1 MNSSTMESENRE
13 SSLLRQVGV
22 CLTRCMRSF
31 RNENGWKQIVSVG
44 LITILIASVTGDE
57 LFVTFKATRNGCF
70 ALVCACI
77 WTGIFNSIRSVCRER
92 DIIRREHRTGLRMSA
107 YVMAHMIYE
116 GLLSMSEA
124 LVATLLTWLVNRSH
138 FMKGGV
144 IFPAGV
150 EMWIEFF
157 LIIYA
162 ADVMAMMIS
171 SIVTNENT
179 AMTVMPFALI
189 IQMIFSGTVFELE
202 GIAEKFSHLTIARWG
217 MNALSASSDVNRMS
231 FISYYKELE
240 STPINLGKAWL
251 ILLAFA
257 IVYGVLS
264 WIALLNVDRY

>member
-1 MNSSTMESENRE
+1 MANDNKE
-13 SSLLRQVGV
+13 SSFFRQVGV
-22 CLTRCMRSF
+22 CLTRCMRGF
-31 RNENGWKQIVSVG
+31 VNEKGWKQLVSVG
-44 LITILIASVTGDE
+44 IITILIASVTGDDI
-57 LFVTFKATRNGCF
+57 FVSFKATRNGSF

-77 WTGIFNSIRSVCRER
+77 WTGIFNSIRSICRER
-92 DIIRREHRTGLRMSA
+92 DIIRREHRTGLKMSA
-107 YVMAHMIYE
+107 YVMAHMLYE

-124 LVATLLTWLVNRSH
+124 LAATVLTWVVNRSH

-144 IFPAGV
+144 IFPSGI

-162 ADVMAMMIS
+162 SDIMAMMIS
-171 SIVTNENT
+171 SVVTNENV

-202 GIAEKFSHLTIARWG
+202 GIPEKFSHLTISRWG
-217 MNALSASSDVNRMS
+217 MNALSASADVNSMS

-240 STPINLGKAWL
+240 STPANLGKAWL

-257 IVYGVLS
+257 VVYGGLS
-264 WIALLNVDRY
+264 WVALLNVDRY

>member
-1 MNSSTMESENRE
+1 MSGSNKE
-13 SSLLRQVGV
+13 SSLFRQVGV

-31 RNENGWKQIVSVG
+31 KNENGWKQIISIGV
-44 LITILIASVTGDE
+44 ITILVATVTGDDI
-57 LFVTFKATRNGCF
+57 FVDFKATRNGCF
-70 ALVCACI
+70 ALACACI

-107 YVMAHMIYE
+107 YVTAHMIYE

-124 LVATLLTWLVNRSH
+124 LVATILTWVVNRSH
-138 FMKGGV
+138 FMRGGV
-144 IFPAGV
+144 IFPAGI
-150 EMWIEFF
+150 EMLIEFF

-162 ADVMAMMIS
+162 SDVMAMMIS
-171 SIVTNENT
+171 SIVTTENT

-202 GIAEKFSHLTIARWG
+202 GLVEKFSQLTISRWG

-231 FISYYKELE
+231 SLRYYKELE
-240 STPINLGKAWL
+240 STPGNLGKTWL

-257 IVYGVLS
+257 VVYGVLS
-264 WIALLNVDRY
+264 WAALQNVDRY